1 LTLPVET
8 HSFSWEKQHAVAVFL
23 APASDGRRSEAT
35 FAGIE
40 TGTALMLMPMVLAQL
55 PALAS
60 RPKIFSAATL
70 ADGAIRFVDALFDG
84 GGGALCPASA
94 RVATLRDSMRNYER
108 AYP

>member
-1 LTLPVET
+1 LTLPGGT

-55 PALAS
+55 PAAGKPSKDLQ
-60 RPKIFSAATL
+60 RPTL
-70 ADGAIRFVDALFDG
+70 VDEAIRFVDALLDG
-84 GGGALCPASA
+84 GAPAQ
-94 RVATLRDSMRNYER
+94 LRPEWPPCETR
-108 AYP
+108 